1 MDKTIKS
8 EILFLTLGE
17 ATVAALTVLGYYL
30 LSLAFG
36 DNVIFDYTVITGAL
50 LGAAVSVLNF
60 IILTVSINRAINGFV
75 EEIGQRNMSEEEAER
90 FTRENQAKVKLAITS
105 SYIIRTLLMLGTLV
119 GAFLLAWFNPIA
131 TAIPLFAYK
140 PVLYVIEIIKRKRG
154 GC

>member
-17 ATVAALTVLGYYL
+17 AAVAALTVLVYYI
-30 LSLAFG
+30 LSVIFG
-36 DNVIFDYTVITGAL
+36 DNVTFDYTVITGAL
-50 LGAAVSVLNF
+50 LGGAVAVFNF
-60 IILTVSINRAINGFV
+60 LILTISINRAINGFV
-75 EEIGQRNMSEEEAER
+75 KEIGDRKMTDEEAEQ
-90 FTRENQAKVKLAITS
+90 FTRENQAKVKLAVTS